1 MNQLQMNVDG
11 LLESLDSTL
20 VQVDALIS
28 TTHHTVSGQ
37 EASLYL
43 HEAGQLLLVARN
55 LVRDAQEYR
64 HELSRQLAA
73 GEGE

>member
-28 TTHHTVSGQ
+28 TTYHTVSGK

-55 LVRDAQEYR
+55 LVHNAQQYSQ
-64 HELSRQLAA
+64 ELSRQLAT
-73 GEGE
+73 GEDE